1 MIHNVFGDIDFNV
14 GWKTTKSIVLFGQS
28 YVVTVKI
35 HAYFEED
42 GITEEQENA
51 YIDFISS
58 EETKMNCVEKML
70 KEYSDFAQEQFI
82 PRTLLMN
89 RDGSYALLFDDRDNE
104 DEGIAVCLDPEE
116 KIVSQDDYL

>member
-1 MIHNVFGDIDFNV
+1 
-14 GWKTTKSIVLFGQS
+14 
-28 YVVTVKI
+28 
-35 HAYFEED
+35 
-42 GITEEQENA
+42 
-51 YIDFISS
+51 
-58 EETKMNCVEKML
+58 MNCVEKML

-104 DEGIAVCLDPEE
+104 DEGIAVCLAPEE